1 MPQISSLK
9 LCVLHLLEFPNEIF
23 RFSRIQFECLRQCM
37 EISFQKYWD
46 ICGNNYKKKNFA
58 FSLFSKAWM
67 ALRLSSVSNALINL
81 DMFCI
86 NLGKFWTELRTKC
99 MKSYVNSKSD
109 KFLLNKRF
117 TVFQKQTFSDK
128 ENVLKC
134 FRKTC

>member
-1 MPQISSLK
+1 MLQISSLK
-9 LCVLHLLEFPNEIF
+9 LCVQHLLEFPNEIF

-86 NLGKFWTELRTKC
+86 NLGKFRTELRTKYK
-99 MKSYVNSKSD
+99 KSYVNLISISKSD
-109 KFLLNKRF
+109 KFPLNKRF
-117 TVFQKQTFSDK
+117 TVCTKRRY
-128 ENVLKC
+128 
-134 FRKTC
+134 FRTKKMA